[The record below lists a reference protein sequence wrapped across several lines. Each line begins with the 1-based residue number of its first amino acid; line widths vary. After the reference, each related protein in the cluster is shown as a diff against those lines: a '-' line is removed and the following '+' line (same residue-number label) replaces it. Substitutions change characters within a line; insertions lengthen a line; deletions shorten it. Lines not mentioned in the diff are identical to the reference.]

1 MVNRSNPKIN
11 PNRFDAL
18 DQLRGLLVA
27 LMALDHAV
35 ALCMGRSAS
44 EFWYRSQSVFSEL
57 VPFLSRATDHPSAAG
72 FFLAM
77 GMSMALFARVR
88 TDRGATPTSLVVH
101 FLYRGLTLIALQF
114 LVVNFAWLIGEGRIG
129 WSELGPAVL
138 NGRQGIDPYFGVL
151 YALGSAMM
159 VCAVLLP
166 AGNRVIAIAAVVAL
180 VAPYVYLGF
189 IETPEQA
196 WAWAGPLAVPG
207 KWGTGYVL
215 YTTFPWAGIGLAG
228 ILMGRW
234 FLADRALFIRW
245 LGVAAVA
252 CLAAFVLSRLVL
264 AVSSGDRSLIALLY
278 LKRYPPEF
286 WFMVLVAGLNFG
298 FLYVF
303 DRAKPNWLLSILT
316 VFGRNSLTF
325 YTLHLFI
332 YAAFATL
339 FWRQASLLTSHF
351 VWLAGLLMLYPI
363 CLYWPKF
370 SIAKMF
376 ATRQQAS
383 RSP

>member
-1 MVNRSNPKIN
+1 MVNRNNPKIN

-88 TDRGATPTSLVVH
+88 TDRGTTSTGIVVH
-101 FLYRGLTLIALQF
+101 FVYRGAVLVVLQF

-129 WSELGPAVL
+129 WSELVPAVL
-138 NGRQGIDPYFGVL
+138 SGRQGIDPYFGVL
-151 YALGSAMM
+151 YALGSSMM
-159 VCAVLLP
+159 VCALLLP
-166 AGNRVIAIAAVVAL
+166 AGNRVIAAAAMVAL
-180 VAPYVYLGF
+180 LAPYVYLGF

-196 WAWAGPLAVPG
+196 WPWAGPLAVPG
-207 KWGTGYVL
+207 PWGSGYVL

-234 FLADRALFIRW
+234 FLADRAVFMRW
-245 LGVAAVA
+245 LGVAAVG
-252 CLAAFVLSRLVL
+252 CLAVFAASRLVL
-264 AVSSGDRSLIALLY
+264 AIAHDDWSLIQLLY

-298 FLYVF
+298 FLYLF
-303 DRAKPNWLLSILT
+303 DKSKTNWLLSILS

-351 VWLAGLLMLYPI
+351 IWLAGLLMLYPI

-370 SIAKMF
+370 SVVKIF
-376 ATRQQAS
+376 AAR
-383 RSP
+383 RYPR